1 MTKSC
6 LKVVSSLSKG
16 INKEVKKLS
25 TTEDKKEESIK
36 INNCAQKPNND
47 LNNAEVDFFFEI
59 QVIKMD
65 LNKETSF
72 TYANI

>member
-1 MTKSC
+1 MTKRC
-6 LKVVSSLSKG
+6 LKVVNSLSKC
-16 INKEVKKLS
+16 ISKYVKKLS
-25 TTEDKKEESIK
+25 TTEDIKEESIK
-36 INNCAQKPNND
+36 INNCAQRSNND
-47 LNNAEVDFFFEI
+47 LNNAEVDFSFEI